1 MASGRVGNSTG
12 AGKLSADSKFD
23 PSNVTIPAWPLPDW
37 CKAWDVARG
46 VRGPSD
52 TIDEDSGVAE
62 GSEWSKFS
70 SRFTESDVLDGA
82 KS

>member
-1 MASGRVGNSTG
+1 MASGHVGNSTG

-23 PSNVTIPAWPLPDW
+23 PSSVTIPVWLLPDW
-37 CKAWDVARG
+37 CKAWDVARE
-46 VRGPSD
+46 VRGPSGAV
-52 TIDEDSGVAE
+52 DEDSGVAE

-70 SRFTESDVLDGA
+70 SRFMESDVLDGT